1 MIRMVKDGVTAE
13 VQTELQA
20 SVFERNGYVRVE
32 ETKAVKEETNAPV
45 EQKEVKR
52 GRKPRQ

>member
-13 VQTELQA
+13 VQTEQQA
-20 SVFERNGYVRVE
+20 FVFERNGYVRVE